1 MGMPGV
7 PSVIDV
13 TDLDGSNGFTIVAA
27 NINETPGSSVAIGD
41 VNGDGFADVIVGA
54 PGVAFNYLA
63 GVPDYSAYVIFGH
76 GADDVPGEIEVA
88 TRCDRRRYGWARVPS
103 VHTTRRSAR
112 RQKDRLPRQREQ
124 PSWSAD
130 SGYFPSISSFFFS
143 SAFIS
148 LTTGP

>member
-1 MGMPGV
+1 MTGI

-54 PGVAFNYLA
+54 AGVAFNYLT

-76 GADDVPGEIEVA
+76 GA
-88 TRCDRRRYGWARVPS
+88 

-112 RQKDRLPRQREQ
+112 RQKDRLPGQREQ
-124 PSWSAD
+124 PSWTAN